1 MTLLKNIF
9 SIIKYIFLGLLELL
23 PITILIAVTIE
34 LIMTMPK
41 KIMELIF
48 CAIAI
53 IALII
58 LVPLFKKYENNTKK
72 RKEQIK
78 ENDKVI
84 LEEFLK
90 KEYTTFISTKQEE
103 YKLND
108 DDYLYIYDEIE
119 QIEGLCFTL
128 LSADATT
135 QEKKEVLN
143 KEFDKLIVSKNIKE
157 LNDIYEEAKE
167 IKKIVYKYYDA
178 SGNWKIKD

>member
-1 MTLLKNIF
+1 M
-9 SIIKYIFLGLLELL
+9 
-23 PITILIAVTIE
+23 
-34 LIMTMPK
+34 K
-41 KIMELIF
+41 K
-48 CAIAI
+48 
-53 IALII
+53 
-58 LVPLFKKYENNTKK
+58 
-72 RKEQIK
+72 
-78 ENDKVI
+78 
-84 LEEFLK
+84 
-90 KEYTTFISTKQEE
+90 E

-178 SGNWKIKD
+178 KGNWKMKE